1 MHLLTYTPFDGKLG
15 LAFVASSRPFDWGG
29 MCSRADTG
37 GKEALNT
44 GVSTFMDPQ
53 GNRQLAVVSM
63 STVAHGNRCF
73 CSKNTIISTNKQL
86 MNHLG
91 FNKLF

>member
-1 MHLLTYTPFDGKLG
+1 MHLLTYTSFDGKLG

-29 MCSRADTG
+29 MCSNADTW

-53 GNRQLAVVSM
+53 GNRQLSVVSM
-63 STVAHGNRCF
+63 STVAHGNKCF
-73 CSKNTIISTNKQL
+73 CLRMLN
-86 MNHLG
+86 MFG
-91 FNKLF
+91 

>member
-1 MHLLTYTPFDGKLG
+1 MHLLTFTAFDGKLG

-29 MCSRADTG
+29 MCSNADTWK
-37 GKEALNT
+37 KEALNT

-63 STVAHGNRCF
+63 STVAHGNF
-73 CSKNTIISTNKQL
+73 THI
-86 MNHLG
+86 LG
-91 FNKLF
+91 VLLFIDSEKLTA